1 MNCSVSDLEHYYQ
14 WTIGFICDLKK
25 STIEKIDS
33 WVQTGQL
40 EETDDEEQD
49 PQKDET
55 LERNVKCLG

>member
-14 WTIGFICDLKK
+14 WTIGFISDLKK
-25 STIEKIDS
+25 ATIEKIDS